1 MQILQNIA
9 ECVGCHACYNICP
22 EHAIA
27 MLPDS
32 EGFLIPQ
39 IDEGHCIKC
48 GLCRKVCPIG
58 KNDSNKSIPSCV
70 VAYNRDF
77 QERMQSA
84 SGGIANLLAKEILRH
99 NGVVFGAAFDEKGGV
114 YHCAIERVEDLQ
126 KFRGTKYIQSS
137 IGNCYSNAKEILQ
150 AGHRVLFSGTPCQ
163 IGGLK
168 SYLGKDYDALLT
180 VDLIC
185 HGVPSPMIWM
195 QYLHEICPKSSLAH
209 ATFRDKANGIGK
221 ARMRLEFTD
230 GHVVEEP
237 YLKNWFVKGF
247 LGNLY
252 LRSSCYHCHFKGQNR
267 QADITL
273 GDAWGVEKF
282 APSFGDN
289 YGVSL
294 VLLNTCKG
302 KGAFNAIQE
311 QCIWQPCDYEL
322 AMVDNPSADCSS
334 PYPAGREIF
343 WQQYQSLGVR
353 RTVAK
358 VLRKPVK
365 KQVAEWMATLHYGTK
380 YAVYCLLKNLQRVC
394 IRAKR

>member
-1 MQILQNIA
+1 MRILQNIA

-22 EHAIA
+22 EHAIT

-58 KNDSNKSIPSCV
+58 KIDSTLLIPSCV
-70 VAYNRDF
+70 VAYNRNL

-84 SGGIANLLAKEILRH
+84 SGGIANLLAEDVLRH
-99 NGVVFGAAFDEKGGV
+99 KGVVFGAAWDENGGV
-114 YHCAIERVEDLQ
+114 HHCAIERIDDLAS
-126 KFRGTKYIQSS
+126 FRGTKYIQSS
-137 IGNCYSNAKEILQ
+137 IENCYFKAKELLQ
-150 AGHRVLFSGTPCQ
+150 TGRQVMFSDTPCQ

-168 SYLGKDYDALLT
+168 SYLGKEHDALLT

-185 HGVPSPMIWM
+185 HGVPSPMIWV
-195 QYLHEICPKSSLAH
+195 QYLYEIVQKSSLAY

-221 ARMRLEFTD
+221 ARIRLEFAN

-252 LRSSCYHCHFKGQNR
+252 LRSSCYHCHFKGLNR

-273 GDAWGVEKF
+273 GDAWGAENF
-282 APSFGDN
+282 APNFGDDF
-289 YGVSL
+289 GVSL
-294 VLLNTCKG
+294 ILLNTCKG
-302 KGAFNAIQE
+302 REAFNTIQDR
-311 QCIWQPCDYEL
+311 CIWQPCDYEL
-322 AMVDNPSADCSS
+322 AMKENPSAICSS
-334 PYPAGREIF
+334 PCPVGREIF
-343 WQQYQSLGVR
+343 WQQYQRHGVQ

-358 VLRKPVK
+358 VLRKPLK
-365 KQVAEWMATLHYGTK
+365 KQVVEWMASLRCYTK
-380 YAVYCLLKNLQRVC
+380 YVVYRLLKNLQRFYNQA
-394 IRAKR
+394 RR